1 MFYLERAGDVEPSIA
16 RRTQVKVSFYKS
28 VLSCFLLWFS
38 EAAEYARKGKGYGS
52 VPTCLPFVFPLG
64 SAH

>member
-1 MFYLERAGDVEPSIA
+1 M
-16 RRTQVKVSFYKS
+16 KVSFYKS